1 MFTAATY
8 IAKQCNDHDFF
19 KENMNRNCM
28 GKVYLHFKC
37 RNSVYA
43 RSNIQRFHVPDD
55 HVKWSVCFDDY
66 RPVEYTAV
74 TVAHAPWADPEIAQ
88 PGFEPKFN
96 QIDGPINRI
105 SYCGKYSI
113 LNGRPLNPVGRT
125 GMSGRG
131 CLGRWGPNHAVD
143 PIVTRWK
150 CHTDGTIQV
159 NGTTNRPI
167 LQFVSVLRG
176 DSHEWAIP
184 GGMVDAGELVTD
196 ALKREFM
203 EEAFDILNVSS
214 QHQKA
219 SIEKLVAESFQ
230 QAEVIYQGYVDDP
243 RNTDNAWME
252 TAAYNIHDETGEQ
265 LGSTELKAGSDAV
278 GAKWTDISSDAKLY
292 ASHSEMLKA
301 VAVLHDAHW

>member
-8 IAKQCNDHDFF
+8 TAKQCNDHDFF

-66 RPVEYTAV
+66 RPVEYTAA

-96 QIDGPINRI
+96 QIDGAINRI

-150 CHTDGTIQV
+150 CQTDGTIQV
-159 NGTTNRPI
+159 NGRTNRPI
-167 LQFVSVLRG
+167 LQFVS
-176 DSHEWAIP
+176 
-184 GGMVDAGELVTD
+184 GMVDAGELVTD

>member
-1 MFTAATY
+1 MLYLNITFYTVLK
-8 IAKQCNDHDFF
+8 INVRLIWIFF

-37 RNSVYA
+37 RNSVYP

-55 HVKWSVCFDDY
+55 HVKWSVFFDDY
-66 RPVEYTAV
+66 RPVEYTAAS
-74 TVAHAPWADPEIAQ
+74 VAHAPWADPEIAQ

-96 QIDGPINRI
+96 QIDGAINRI

-150 CHTDGTIQV
+150 CQTD
-159 NGTTNRPI
+159 
-167 LQFVSVLRG
+167 VLRG

-184 GGMVDAGELVTD
+184 GGMVDAGELVMD
-196 ALKREFM
+196 ALQREFM

-265 LGSTELKAGSDAV
+265 LGSAELKAGSDAV

-292 ASHSEMLKA
+292 ASHSEILKA
-301 VAVLHDAHW
+301 VALLHDAHW

>member
-8 IAKQCNDHDFF
+8 TAKQCNDH
-19 KENMNRNCM
+19 
-28 GKVYLHFKC
+28 
-37 RNSVYA
+37 
-43 RSNIQRFHVPDD
+43 IQRFHVPDD

-66 RPVEYTAV
+66 RPVEYTAA

-96 QIDGPINRI
+96 QIDGAINRI

-143 PIVTRWK
+143 PIVTRLYPIEAFFVLHIQHSWK

-301 VAVLHDAHW
+301 VAVRHDAHW

>member
-1 MFTAATY
+1 
-8 IAKQCNDHDFF
+8 
-19 KENMNRNCM
+19 MNRNCM
-28 GKVYLHFKC
+28 GK
-37 RNSVYA
+37 
-43 RSNIQRFHVPDD
+43 IQRFPVPDD
-55 HVKWSVCFDDY
+55 HVKWSVFFDDY
-66 RPVEYTAV
+66 RPVEYTAA

-96 QIDGPINRI
+96 QIDGAINRI

-143 PIVTRWK
+143 PIVTRVADYIRLKLFFVLHIQHSWK